1 MSAIHLICN
10 CGSSCCL
17 SRSISAWGWIFSSNL
32 SLSPCSMNSSVT
44 NLAARFCTCHCFVD
58 AAKSDDVIN
67 IAISMYR
74 CESSSQLYSLDSIR
88 RKNLF
93 LNLRKINIK
102 LIFVALMKKTYQ
114 DNTIKL
120 ISLKKFLNIWI
131 NAFEKRLYWKLIR
144 NVWNVINFR

>member
-1 MSAIHLICN
+1 MVTLPTMFYTWYNGRQISAIHLICN

-17 SRSISAWGWIFSSNL
+17 SRSISAWGWSFSSNL

-67 IAISMYR
+67 IAISKYR
-74 CESSSQLYSLDSIR
+74 CESSSQLYSLDSTN

-93 LNLRKINIK
+93 LNLIDNKIYHKCYHVQNIKINQGVVHW
-102 LIFVALMKKTYQ
+102 FNY
-114 DNTIKL
+114 DTIK
-120 ISLKKFLNIWI
+120 
-131 NAFEKRLYWKLIR
+131 AYREK
-144 NVWNVINFR
+144 